1 MLPQLAVILALS
13 ASLETADDVGLK
25 TEVPDENAQS
35 EKVALINEIYHHGAI
50 VNGTWVPLN

>member
-1 MLPQLAVILALS
+1 MILALS